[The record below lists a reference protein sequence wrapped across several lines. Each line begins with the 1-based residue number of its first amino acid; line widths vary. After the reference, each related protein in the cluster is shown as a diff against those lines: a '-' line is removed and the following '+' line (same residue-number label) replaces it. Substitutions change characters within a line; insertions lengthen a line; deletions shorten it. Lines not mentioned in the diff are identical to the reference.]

1 MQHAQRHYWTLAGA
15 LATAVIVVTLGLG
28 AGGAAAQE
36 SAAVSIVDFAFQP
49 ASVEIATGGTVTWT
63 NTGQAPHTVTA
74 DDGSFDSGT
83 LSPGATFS
91 QTFATAGTFT
101 YHCNIHPQM
110 TATVIVGG
118 PGGSGSGAQAQAA
131 PAQSTTQAAPAQSTA
146 QAAGAGNQAKET
158 KANKVP
164 NTGVGTMAVPARTSA
179 LALFA
184 ALVAVGLGAVALRTS
199 RRA

>member
-1 MQHAQRHYWTLAGA
+1 MDYSRGYRWMLAGA
-15 LATAVIVVTLGLG
+15 LATALIVVALGLG
-28 AGGAAAQE
+28 ARSVAAQE

-49 ASVEIATGGTVTWT
+49 ASVEIVTGGTVTWT

-118 PGGSGSGAQAQAA
+118 PGGSGSDTQAQAA
-131 PAQSTTQAAPAQSTA
+131 PAESTPQVAD
-146 QAAGAGNQAKET
+146 GGKQAKET

-164 NTGVGTMAVPARTSA
+164 NTGVGTMAAPAQSSA
-179 LALFA
+179 LALLA
-184 ALVAVGLGAVALRTS
+184 ALVAAGLGVAALRTS